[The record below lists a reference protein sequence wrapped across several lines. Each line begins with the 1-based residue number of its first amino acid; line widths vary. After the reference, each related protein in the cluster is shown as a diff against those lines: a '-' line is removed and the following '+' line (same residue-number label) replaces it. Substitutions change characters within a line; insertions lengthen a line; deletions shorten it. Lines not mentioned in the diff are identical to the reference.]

1 MRGSAS
7 GANFK
12 KQDTYGGNKFYVMV
26 FFLSLDLGLNS
37 TLDYDSYSEGKKGF
51 IVLGLLG
58 LQIVVQISVFLLL
71 FLTVADTFLFRVG
84 LLGFLLRRI
93 RLVLFAHVLYF
104 VITVVTGTARINHYG
119 NSESLMSLTT
129 STSFVAL
136 SIIQKI
142 RKFEFC
148 TVPIFFFLPFQLPYF
163 ITV

>member
-1 MRGSAS
+1 MRAVPSD
-7 GANFK
+7 FK
-12 KQDTYGGNKFYVMV
+12 KQDNYVGGNKFYVMI

-51 IVLGLLG
+51 IILGLLG

-93 RLVLFAHVLYF
+93 RFVLFSHIVYF
-104 VITVVTGTARINHYG
+104 VMTVVTGTARVNHYG
-119 NSESLMSLTT
+119 NGGSIMALTT
-129 STSFVAL
+129 SPSFAAL

-142 RKFEFC
+142 RKFAILLLFL
-148 TVPIFFFLPFQLPYF
+148 FFFFF
-163 ITV
+163 